1 LQAVILAAGKG
12 RRLRPVTLRMS
23 KAMAPILGKPIVE
36 RVMDNLLEVG
46 IKEFIL
52 VVSEEDDEVINY
64 FSNNPKRGVD
74 IKFTF
79 QRERLGMANAL
90 MTVSDMVK
98 GDFIVSACDNIVPV
112 SHISGMLDSHISG
125 DNNATLSLMRMD
137 WTKLSRSSSVK
148 LEGDGV
154 KMIIEKPSPQEAPTN
169 IASIT
174 LYIFKSH
181 LFDYLPRV
189 KLSPRG
195 EYELQDAIQMMI
207 DNDGGVK
214 GVMTDQRF
222 HLTSAADLIK
232 INMHYLAKDD
242 HIRDLSQL
250 DMGSDSRVIN
260 PVRIEDGTIIGSNC
274 LIGPYV
280 YIQRDCYIPSNVT
293 IRNAVILKEACLTE
307 NSVIKDEV
315 VIAS

>member
-1 LQAVILAAGKG
+1 MQAVILAAGKG
-12 RRLRPVTLRMS
+12 KRLRPVTLRMS

-52 VVSEEDDEVINY
+52 VVSEEDDEIINH
-64 FSNNPKRGVD
+64 FSNNPKPGVD

-90 MTVSDMVK
+90 MTVSDMVR

-112 SHISGMLDSHISG
+112 SHISEILDSHLSQ

-137 WTKLSRSSSVK
+137 WAKLSRSSSVK
-148 LEGDGV
+148 LEGDVV

-174 LYIFKSH
+174 LYTFKPH
-181 LFDYLPRV
+181 LFNYLPEV

-214 GVMTDQRF
+214 GIMTEQRF
-222 HLTSAADLIK
+222 HLTSAADLIN

-250 DMGSDSRVIN
+250 DMGSDSKVIN

-307 NSVIKDEV
+307 NSVIEDEV